1 MTQEQYTVMVDD
13 NKKLVFPTAEELSK
27 ANPELGGGAL
37 PDNIIADSFIVGDPT
52 NPGVKISNAGVEVKY
67 LGNDVK
73 SKFTLAYSGL
83 YRNDTIP
90 LLTYDGTGLYS
101 FGVNDFGMQIAGDN
115 IFIRKYSNETPT
127 YYINLNNDYG
137 SYGHVT
143 VGNDSNYIK
152 IKNIDEFSSPIN
164 SFYLQSSTLKF
175 ATDNIKGWYIQ
186 NIYSET
192 VKESNKDVQYI
203 YLAIGDQ
210 QQTFSRLS
218 QSDSSYDPTDKE
230 IEYANKLSVND
241 VLTIFNYSHQ
251 HACMYVVEIKPNGII
266 KCKWILY
273 EPFNL
278 VEDNDNQFI
287 NYAVYIAGVNYN
299 TTNGFITSDIQKST
313 CGVINLTQ
321 TSMNLGEGNLAGGF
335 GTIAAGHDNIV
346 NGWYSSAFG
355 KGHQVNS
362 YASGTFGRTNT
373 INSANFCFSA
383 GQSNNITGSQDITV
397 LAGYDI
403 PNGDGNAVFGRINR
417 CKNSIGCG
425 IFGIDNNATS
435 SITSLICGVQNSA
448 NGGYNLL
455 VGQSNKIKSSN
466 HNAVIGIN
474 NEVTGPRSF
483 AIGQSLIGK
492 TEQLVIG
499 KYNVEDVNAA
509 FIIGRGT
516 NGTNRKNIFTVS
528 KTGEVNITNEN
539 SETVTISVA
548 YFKSLEAR
556 LAALENPEVAKLR
569 IKDESGN
576 YTDEYCTVEA
586 TKDNTGK
593 INLNIVQN

>member
-1 MTQEQYTVMVDD
+1 MSDSNITDAGQYAVMVDD
-13 NKKLVFPTAEELSK
+13 NNKLVFPTAEEIVSSNNL
-27 ANPELGGGAL
+27 L
-37 PDNIIADSFIVGDPT
+37 PDNIVADSFIVGDPN

-67 LGNDVK
+67 LGNDIT
-73 SKFTLAYSGL
+73 SKFTLGYSGL
-83 YRNDTIP
+83 YHNDTS
-90 LLTYDGTGLYS
+90 LLSYDINGYS
-101 FGVNDFGMQIAGDN
+101 FGINHFGMQIVPGSN
-115 IFIRKYSNETPT
+115 IFIGKYNIEIPAR
-127 YYINLNNDYG
+127 YYINLNNDTD
-137 SYGHVT
+137 YGHVT

-152 IKNIDEFSSPIN
+152 IKNVRSSEGGFQDPNYNPIN
-164 SFYLQSSTLKF
+164 TFYLQSSTLKF

-192 VKESNKDVQYI
+192 VKESNKDVQQYI
-203 YLAIGDQ
+203 YLAIGDRQ
-210 QQTFSRLS
+210 LRFSELS
-218 QSDSSYDPTDKE
+218 QSDSSYTPTAKE

-241 VLTIFNYSHQ
+241 ALTIFNNSHL

-266 KCKWILY
+266 KCKWILRQ
-273 EPFNL
+273 PFSL
-278 VEDNDNQFI
+278 AEDNDNQFI
-287 NYAVYIAGVNYN
+287 NYAVYIAGVYN
-299 TTNGFITSDIQKST
+299 TTDGYITSDIQKST

-355 KGHQVNS
+355 RGHQVNS
-362 YASGTFGRTNT
+362 YASCTFGRTNT
-373 INSANFCFSA
+373 INSADFCFSA
-383 GQSNNITGSQDITV
+383 GQSNNITGSQEITS

-425 IFGIDNNATS
+425 IFGIGNNATS
-435 SITSLICGVQNSA
+435 SITSLVCGIQNSA

-455 VGQSNKIKSSN
+455 VGQSNKVKSSN
-466 HNAVIGIN
+466 HNAVIGIS

-499 KYNVEDVNAA
+499 KYNAEDVNAA

-516 NGTNRKNIFTVS
+516 NGSNRKNIFTVS

-556 LAALENPEVAKLR
+556 IAELEAKL
-569 IKDESGN
+569 
-576 YTDEYCTVEA
+576 
-586 TKDNTGK
+586 
-593 INLNIVQN
+593 Q

>member
-1 MTQEQYTVMVDD
+1 MTQEQYTVMVDAD
-13 NKKLVFPTAEELSK
+13 NKLLFPTAEEISK

-67 LGNDVK
+67 LGNDVR
-73 SKFTLAYSGL
+73 SKFTLGYSGL

-90 LLTYDGTGLYS
+90 LLTFDGVGLYS

-115 IFIRKYSNETPT
+115 IFIRKYSNETPAR
-127 YYINLNNDYG
+127 YYITLNNDM

-143 VGNDSNYIK
+143 IGNDSNYIK
-152 IKNIDEFSSPIN
+152 IKDTNNFEVQFENYNPIN

-210 QQTFSRLS
+210 QQTFSTLS
-218 QSDSSYDPTDKE
+218 KSDSSYTPKNAKE

-241 VLTIFNYSHQ
+241 ALTIFNHSHQ
-251 HACMYVVEIKPNGII
+251 HVCMYVVEIKPNGII

-273 EPFNL
+273 QPFSL
-278 VEDNDNQFI
+278 VEDNDNEFI
-287 NYAVYIAGVNYN
+287 NYAVYIAGVYN
-299 TTNGFITSDIQKST
+299 TTNGYITSNIQKST

-321 TSMNLGEGNLAGGF
+321 TSMNIGEGNLAGGY

-362 YASGTFGRTNT
+362 YASGTFGRANT

-383 GQSNNITGSQDITV
+383 GQSNNIIGSQAVTS

-435 SITSLICGVQNSA
+435 SITSLVCGIQNSA

-455 VGQSNKIKSSN
+455 VGQSNKVKSSN
-466 HNAVIGIN
+466 HNAVIGIS

-499 KYNVEDVNAA
+499 KYNAEDVNAA

-516 NGTNRKNIFTVS
+516 NGSNRKNIFTVS

-556 LAALENPEVAKLR
+556 IAELEAKL
-569 IKDESGN
+569 
-576 YTDEYCTVEA
+576 
-586 TKDNTGK
+586 
-593 INLNIVQN
+593 Q

>member
-1 MTQEQYTVMVDD
+1 M
-13 NKKLVFPTAEELSK
+13 
-27 ANPELGGGAL
+27 
-37 PDNIIADSFIVGDPT
+37 
-52 NPGVKISNAGVEVKY
+52 
-67 LGNDVK
+67 
-73 SKFTLAYSGL
+73 
-83 YRNDTIP
+83 
-90 LLTYDGTGLYS
+90 
-101 FGVNDFGMQIAGDN
+101 
-115 IFIRKYSNETPT
+115 
-127 YYINLNNDYG
+127 
-137 SYGHVT
+137 
-143 VGNDSNYIK
+143 
-152 IKNIDEFSSPIN
+152 
-164 SFYLQSSTLKF
+164 
-175 ATDNIKGWYIQ
+175 
-186 NIYSET
+186 
-192 VKESNKDVQYI
+192 
-203 YLAIGDQ
+203 
-210 QQTFSRLS
+210 
-218 QSDSSYDPTDKE
+218 
-230 IEYANKLSVND
+230 
-241 VLTIFNYSHQ
+241 
-251 HACMYVVEIKPNGII
+251 
-266 KCKWILY
+266 
-273 EPFNL
+273 
-278 VEDNDNQFI
+278 
-287 NYAVYIAGVNYN
+287 
-299 TTNGFITSDIQKST
+299 
-313 CGVINLTQ
+313 
-321 TSMNLGEGNLAGGF
+321 
-335 GTIAAGHDNIV
+335 
-346 NGWYSSAFG
+346 
-355 KGHQVNS
+355 
-362 YASGTFGRTNT
+362 YASGF
-373 INSANFCFSA
+373 SVANFCFSA

-556 LAALENPEVAKLR
+556 IAELEAKL
-569 IKDESGN
+569 
-576 YTDEYCTVEA
+576 
-586 TKDNTGK
+586 
-593 INLNIVQN
+593 Q